1 MEKLQENHPVEIVW
15 HAFELR
21 PRNGPPIS
29 PEYKAQIEAGRP
41 RVYQVA
47 REQYGLTMN
56 PGPFG
61 IDSRP
66 ALVGVKYAESQ
77 GRGAAFHK
85 AVLQAYWQEAA
96 AIDNLDVLT
105 EIATRVGLAQE
116 AFQAA
121 LTDPTFV
128 EQVDADIAL
137 AQAYGL
143 NGVPALIF
151 DNKYLIPGA
160 LPYEALRQAIEQI
173 HSQANQQD

>member
-1 MEKLQENHPVEIVW
+1 MEKLQESHPVEIVW

-29 PEYKAQIEAGRP
+29 PAYRAQIEAGRP
-41 RVYQVA
+41 RVYQIA
-47 REQYGLTMN
+47 QEQYGLTMN

-66 ALVGVKYAESQ
+66 ALIGVKYAESQ
-77 GRGAAFHK
+77 GCGAAFHR
-85 AVLQAYWQEAA
+85 AVLHAYWQEAA
-96 AIDNLDVLT
+96 VIDDLDVLT
-105 EIATRVGLAQE
+105 EIAAQVGLERE
-116 AFQAA
+116 AFRAA
-121 LTDPTFV
+121 LADPTFE

-143 NGVPALIF
+143 NGVPALVF

-160 LPYEALRQAIEQI
+160 LPYEALRQAVDQI
-173 HSQANQQD
+173 HSQEEAT

>member
-1 MEKLQENHPVEIVW
+1 MEKLQASHPVEIVW

-29 PEYKAQIEAGRP
+29 PEYRAQIEAGRP
-41 RVYQVA
+41 RVYQIA
-47 REQYGLTMN
+47 QEQYGLTMN

-66 ALVGVKYAESQ
+66 ALIGVKYAESQ
-77 GRGAAFHK
+77 GRGAVFHR
-85 AVLQAYWQEAA
+85 AVLHAYWQEAA
-96 AIDNLDVLT
+96 PIDDLDVLT
-105 EIATRVGLAQE
+105 EIAAQVDLE
-116 AFQAA
+116 RNAFRAA
-121 LTDPTFV
+121 LTDPVFE

-143 NGVPALIF
+143 NGVPALVF

-160 LPYEALRQAIEQI
+160 LPYEALRQAVDLILAQP
-173 HSQANQQD
+173 AG